1 MAVSQLFVKSGVT
14 LTIPAGTSIYA
25 LPAADGGVAPAIV
38 IEQGGKIAATGTAAA
53 PITMTTVLA
62 ESALAST
69 TTVTTDTSSASGSLA
84 LGETGK
90 WGGLIILG
98 RAPTS
103 AASYASNYIE
113 GITGKPYGGTD
124 PTDSS
129 GLLRYVR
136 VWHGGAVVGADNEIN
151 GVTFGGVGSGTVVD
165 HCEVAYNADDGFE

>member
-1 MAVSQLFVKSGVT
+1 M
-14 LTIPAGTSIYA
+14 
-25 LPAADGGVAPAIV
+25 APAIV

-53 PITMTTVLA
+53 PITMTTVLS
-62 ESALAST
+62 EVALSSST
-69 TTVTTDTSSASGSLA
+69 IVTTDTSSASGGAVA

-151 GVTFGGVGSGTVVD
+151 GITFGGVGSSTVVD
-165 HCEVAYNADDGFE
+165 HCEVAFNADDGFE